1 MLSLPALLKMATF
14 RERDGQLEAD
24 TAATAHGAI
33 FGAYTMFQQVLAAE
47 RALPG
52 KRVISLQTLFANGG
66 VSGQPV
72 QIDVDVLQ
80 QGRSF
85 GCVSVTLR
93 QEELVISRA
102 EVLLTSDEDD
112 YLRLQAPPAE
122 PIDSAGWPE
131 RGAGLWPG
139 RTRRDP
145 SSGVAAMTLA
155 LELDAGVEE
164 QRDPAL
170 TRALVA
176 LATEPEVMNTLL
188 EYGEVTPASD
198 GRMPA
203 NVLTTTVTLLEPAD
217 LTQPLILR
225 AEPTYAGQGRAHG
238 GGQVLS
244 PAGQLLATYTS
255 TGVLRRPRA

>member
-1 MLSLPALLKMATF
+1 MLTLSALLEMATF
-14 RERDGQLEAD
+14 RERGGQLEAD

-93 QEELVISRA
+93 QQALVISRA

-112 YLRLQAPPAE
+112 YLRLQAPAAE
-122 PIDSAGWPE
+122 PIDSTGWPE

-145 SSGVAAMTLA
+145 SSGVEVMTLA
-155 LELDAGVEE
+155 LQLDEPLV
-164 QRDPAL
+164 DPGL

-188 EYGEVTPASD
+188 EYGDVTPSAD

-225 AEPTYAGQGRAHG
+225 ANPTYAGQGRAHG
-238 GGQVLS
+238 GGQVLA

-255 TGVLRRPRA
+255 TGVLRRPRD